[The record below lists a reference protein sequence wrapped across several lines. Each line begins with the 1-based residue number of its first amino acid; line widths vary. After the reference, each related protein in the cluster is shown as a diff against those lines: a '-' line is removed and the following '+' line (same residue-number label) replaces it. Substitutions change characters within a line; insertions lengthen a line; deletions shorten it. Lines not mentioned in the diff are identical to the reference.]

1 MRRRQIFSHLNAR
14 DNRAPVPSGAG
25 MGAAAASQSDLPPP
39 VSREE
44 EEKGA
49 LIWAPVES
57 GTTYPECESAWR
69 FEEFDNQVYA
79 ISGEETKLYKIETV
93 LTPTTD
99 PTANVPKKARGWPKG
114 KKRKP

>member
-25 MGAAAASQSDLPPP
+25 MGAAAVETSSP

-44 EEKGA
+44 EDA
-49 LIWAPVES
+49 TAQIW
-57 GTTYPECESAWR
+57 
-69 FEEFDNQVYA
+69 
-79 ISGEETKLYKIETV
+79 
-93 LTPTTD
+93 TPTTD
-99 PTANVPKKARGWPKG
+99 VTAAVQVKRKPGWPKG

>member
-25 MGAAAASQSDLPPP
+25 MGAATASQPDLPSP

-44 EEKGA
+44 EEA
-49 LIWAPVES
+49 TAQIW
-57 GTTYPECESAWR
+57 
-69 FEEFDNQVYA
+69 
-79 ISGEETKLYKIETV
+79 
-93 LTPTTD
+93 TPTTD
-99 PTANVPKKARGWPKG
+99 VTAAVQVKKKPGWPKG

>member
-25 MGAAAASQSDLPPP
+25 MGAATASQPDLPSP

-44 EEKGA
+44 EDAKAVIWEAPGVQTYTYAGPEWKFEK
-49 LIWAPVES
+49 
-57 GTTYPECESAWR
+57 
-69 FEEFDNQVYA
+69 FDNNMIAENAEVPF
-79 ISGEETKLYKIETV
+79 K
-93 LTPTTD
+93 TPGTD
-99 PTANVPKKARGWPKG
+99 PEAASLVKKKRGWPKG